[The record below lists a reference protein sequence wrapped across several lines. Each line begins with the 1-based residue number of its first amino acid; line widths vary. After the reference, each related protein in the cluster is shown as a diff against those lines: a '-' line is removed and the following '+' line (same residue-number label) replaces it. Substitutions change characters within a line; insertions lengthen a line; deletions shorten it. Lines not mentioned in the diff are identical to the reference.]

1 MVSPRAP
8 AIIQQ
13 ALSAPW
19 KITRLVARAPASLW
33 LRALPGTSDSA
44 FDSGFFLFF
53 LFRPP
58 LSPRDERRADRAEW
72 RLIKSYKL
80 SFAAPPLSLS
90 QGASLCRAPDKEQTE
105 CSFTHNGAAAKQ
117 HIDTVLI
124 GI

>member
-33 LRALPGTSDSA
+33 LRALPGTGDSA
-44 FDSGFFLFF
+44 FDSFFFFFLFFFF

-58 LSPRDERRADRAEW
+58 LPFMMNAE
-72 RLIKSYKL
+72 LIR
-80 SFAAPPLSLS
+80 
-90 QGASLCRAPDKEQTE
+90 QNED
-105 CSFTHNGAAAKQ
+105 
-117 HIDTVLI
+117 
-124 GI
+124 